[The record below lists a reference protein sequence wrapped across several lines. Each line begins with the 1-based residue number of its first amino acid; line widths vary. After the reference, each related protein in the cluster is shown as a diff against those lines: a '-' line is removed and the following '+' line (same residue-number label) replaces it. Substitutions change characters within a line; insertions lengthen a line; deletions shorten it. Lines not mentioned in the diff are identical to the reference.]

1 MIEESKPKP
10 PTPEPIIEKIAEAM
24 ISVVPSVKIPSP
36 LGVRMLEQHLRK
48 NQIRLIDLF
57 VMVDRDKNWRLSRE
71 EFRKAIQEVGS
82 KRNKTKH
89 N

>member
-1 MIEESKPKP
+1 M
-10 PTPEPIIEKIAEAM
+10 PIIEKIAEAM

-57 VMVDRDKNWRLSRE
+57 VMVDRDKNWRLKVHMLYLTFHQQIINVE
-71 EFRKAIQEVGS
+71 
-82 KRNKTKH
+82 N
-89 N
+89 

>member
-1 MIEESKPKP
+1 
-10 PTPEPIIEKIAEAM
+10 
-24 ISVVPSVKIPSP
+24 
-36 LGVRMLEQHLRK
+36 
-48 NQIRLIDLF
+48 
-57 VMVDRDKNWRLSRE
+57 MVDRDKNWRLSRE